1 MKRNE
6 IRMQYGSDDI
16 EVTKQKTTSP
26 YRSPLPYLFCFPIPS
41 NIPVPF
47 DVRESLRFF
56 GTARGVAVPAVPA
69 RARFNV
75 GDGFEDFSESQVTCR
90 TWHQTE
96 FSESGTTVMIKSET

>member
-16 EVTKQKTTSP
+16 ELTKKKNYISIDLL
-26 YRSPLPYLFCFPIPS
+26 YRTICFPIPS

-96 FSESGTTVMIKSET
+96 SSESGTTVMIKSKT